1 MTYHYSNIKQVPLKS
16 TSTSSPKQDYSDYLK
31 ASPDSFRKLCQMLES
46 VDVFS
51 PKLYVPCQPL
61 GSYESDEEAPF
72 LLDTMDNQQRA
83 IDGNRKVERC
93 LLNFFYT
100 AHLPFESDNI
110 MHDIVDVMDQIS
122 KVQRRLGNNVD
133 NITEKD
139 RLVDNVENII
149 EKDRLVDNVDNIIDS
164 TVLLDEPL
172 HPNEVL
178 EIQSQFRSDSI
189 IIEEALLNEFG
200 VGQVWYDGT
209 DTAAPHVYWVRI
221 ERHLSLLV
229 SVTITPVEC

>member
-1 MTYHYSNIKQVPLKS
+1 MRIHSSWWRSCSAYDLRSLFQGDYDKPNSHLRRMSARSNVNV
-16 TSTSSPKQDYSDYLK
+16 QDYN
-31 ASPDSFRKLCQMLES
+31 AF
-46 VDVFS
+46 
-51 PKLYVPCQPL
+51 PCWWPI
-61 GSYESDEEAPF
+61 GIAVTDWSY
-72 LLDTMDNQQRA
+72 
-83 IDGNRKVERC
+83 
-93 LLNFFYT
+93 
-100 AHLPFESDNI
+100 
-110 MHDIVDVMDQIS
+110 
-122 KVQRRLGNNVD
+122 
-133 NITEKD
+133 